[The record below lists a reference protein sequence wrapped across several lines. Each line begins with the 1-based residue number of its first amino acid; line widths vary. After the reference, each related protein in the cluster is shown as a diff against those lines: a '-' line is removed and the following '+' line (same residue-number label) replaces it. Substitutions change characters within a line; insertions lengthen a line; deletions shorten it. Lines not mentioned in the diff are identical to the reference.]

1 MNSMTEYPVYRV
13 KFGLDDE
20 KSGIK
25 LVSIVEEPAIE
36 MNSIMLSE
44 EKEMEFYFSNEDEMR
59 IVGPALIPD
68 KMIFRK
74 ANGGYFMYFTKEDIK
89 DLVKKFNKTGDNRRI
104 GLDHNGSISDAFIN
118 EQWIVEDSAKDK
130 SSLYGFNLEPGS
142 WMIDVQLTDQ
152 SLWNEL
158 KVKKN
163 LGFSIEA
170 FLGLKIND
178 VSMNLENNEEIIKD
192 EVITDGI
199 ENHTETELTDENE
212 TAVEETAVVEETE
225 TAEEEVVLEET
236 VESVEG
242 SEVSEPVEN
251 KEVELAKMAADPE
264 TPSESEVP
272 SATETPTESETPAA
286 MDAAQNIAEL
296 NDKVGKLEMLVADM
310 VAKFADMQDKM
321 SATEDMAM
329 KAEAVIELGRQSRT
343 TYDDVLAG
351 KEEFRH
357 LKTEDKSQYMVDR
370 VEQIA
375 KLVNKNK

>member
-13 KFGLDDE
+13 KFELDDE

-36 MNSIMLSE
+36 MNSIMLSD

-89 DLVKKFNKTGDNRRI
+89 DLVRKFNKTGDNRRI

-118 EQWIVEDSAKDK
+118 EQWIVEDSTKDK
-130 SSLYGFNLEPGS
+130 SSLYGFSLESGT
-142 WMIDVQLTDQ
+142 WMIDVQLTDE

-158 KVKKN
+158 KAKKN

-178 VSMNLENNEEIIKD
+178 VSMNLENNDEIIKD
-192 EVITDGI
+192 EVITDGV
-199 ENHTETELTDENE
+199 ENHTEAELGDENE
-212 TAVEETAVVEETE
+212 NTTEVVET
-225 TAEEEVVLEET
+225 VLEET

-251 KEVELAKMAADPE
+251 EEVELAVEPAVE
-264 TPSESEVP
+264 I
-272 SATETPTESETPAA
+272 PTESEEPTEVETPAA
-286 MDAAQNIAEL
+286 MDAVQNIAEL

-321 SATEDMAM
+321 SATEDVAM
-329 KAEAVIELGRQSRT
+329 RTEAIMNLSKQSK
-343 TYDDVLAG
+343 TYDDVLSG